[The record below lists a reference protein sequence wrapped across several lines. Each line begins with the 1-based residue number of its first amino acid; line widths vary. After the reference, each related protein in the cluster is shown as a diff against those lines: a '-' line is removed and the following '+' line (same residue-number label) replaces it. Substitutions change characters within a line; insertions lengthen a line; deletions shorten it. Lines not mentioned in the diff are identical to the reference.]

1 MSEVVY
7 EPYAAVKNKALFT
20 LVNLLIQRESRER
33 RKETGIRNKKRNNR
47 IVFTTGFQCFAI

>member
-33 RKETGIRNKKRNNR
+33 RQGTGIRNRKG
-47 IVFTTGFQCFAI
+47 TTE

>member
-7 EPYAAVKNKALFT
+7 EPYTAVKNKAIFT

-33 RKETGIRNKKRNNR
+33 RQGTGIRNRKKNNR

>member
-47 IVFTTGFQCFAI
+47 IVFTTGVQCFAI